1 MRLILSFF
9 CFLSLHFSQAE
20 AKPICMRRPVPFHIY
35 AWNEVGCGFDNL
47 KAKDYEAAVKHFSS
61 ILETNP
67 ENISEENLPIF
78 VSSLIGTLLAVD
90 ALDLSD
96 DFYKLVGKTTINFLY
111 ALATDEANFDID
123 DLDDNE
129 NDADNE
135 EEELNIAQLIES
147 HTSFSK
153 DELYNM
159 ASMCRSLE
167 IQKIIF
173 LVLDQ

>member
-1 MRLILSFF
+1 MRIILTLF

-20 AKPICMRRPVPFHIY
+20 AKSMCMRRPIPFHIY

-47 KAKDYEAAVKHFSS
+47 KAKDYESAVKHFST

-67 ENISEENLPIF
+67 ENITEDHLPIF
-78 VSSLIGTLLAVD
+78 ASSLIGTLLAID

-96 DFYKLVGKTTINFLY
+96 EFYKLVGKTTINFLY
-111 ALATDEANFDID
+111 ALATDETN
-123 DLDDNE
+123 LDD
-129 NDADNE
+129 DGDDE
-135 EEELNIAQLIES
+135 EENLNIADAIES

-153 DELYNM
+153 DDLFNM
-159 ASMCRSLE
+159 ASKCKSLE
-167 IQKIIF
+167 LQKILF